1 MIKQI
6 MPLSLIVALRFFGL
20 FIVLP
25 VLSIYALQMKG
36 ATAFLAGL
44 VVGGYALTQ
53 ALFQI
58 PFGLMSDKIGR
69 KKTLLIGLLIFIA
82 GSVIA
87 AMSDNIYML
96 LLGRFLQGAGAIG
109 SVVSAMIADLV
120 KEEERAHAM
129 AIMGGTIALSF
140 AAAMIIAPIVGG
152 HWGIDKLFWL
162 TAILSVM
169 AIGILFTAVP
179 QPPKI
184 VHSYAEEESKML
196 DVFKDK
202 SLTRMY
208 ITFLFHSSIMTMA
221 FFIIPLVMTQSISE
235 GGFGWEKAELWKV
248 YLPAMVF
255 GLIAMGPAAVFG
267 EKYGKGRQVF
277 MVSVAVILLGFLAMG
292 FATQPWLFIV
302 GVVLFFIGF
311 NMFEPLLQSFVSKFA
326 KVHQKGAAL
335 GVANTFAYVGI
346 FLGGLLA
353 GYLMQHFGR
362 ETLAIFVAILAA
374 VWFVWVATMPNPNNR
389 GNVYLPLDIFD
400 RNKVAA
406 LTDHPAIVESYV
418 NETENIAVVKYEK
431 DMLDEDEV
439 RGMLLDEADKK
450 EN

>member
-25 VLSIYALQMKG
+25 VLSIYALEMEG
-36 ATAFLAGL
+36 ATPFLAGL

-53 ALFQI
+53 AAFQV
-58 PFGLMSDKIGR
+58 PFGLMSDKFGR
-69 KKTLLIGLLIFIA
+69 KQVLLFGLLIFIA

-96 LLGRFLQGAGAIG
+96 LAGRFLQGAGAIG

-179 QPPKI
+179 KPPKI
-184 VHSYAEEESKML
+184 VHSYEEEESKMIE
-196 DVFKDK
+196 VFKDK

-221 FFIIPLVMTQSISE
+221 FFIIPMVMTQATE
-235 GGFGWEKAELWKV
+235 LGGFGWEKAELWKV

-255 GLIAMGPAAVFG
+255 GLLAMGPAAVFG
-267 EKYGKGRQVF
+267 EKYGKGREVF
-277 MVSVAVILLGFLAMG
+277 MISVAIIFLGFIAMG
-292 FATQPWLFIV
+292 FATTPWVFIM
-302 GVVLFFIGF
+302 GVVFFFIGF
-311 NMFEPLLQSFVSKFA
+311 NMFEPLLQSFVAKFA

-346 FLGGLLA
+346 FFGGLLA
-353 GYLMQHFGR
+353 GYIMQHFDR
-362 ETLAIFVAILAA
+362 ATLAMVVAVISVL
-374 VWFVWVATMPNPNNR
+374 WFIWVATMPNPNNR
-389 GNVYLPLDIFD
+389 GNVYVSLDIFD

-406 LTDHPAIVESYV
+406 LTEHEAIVESYV
-418 NETENIAVVKYEK
+418 NETEHIAVIKYEK
-431 DMLDEDEV
+431 DLIDEDEV
-439 RGMLLDEADKK
+439 RGMLLD
-450 EN
+450 

>member
-6 MPLSLIVALRFFGL
+6 MPLSLIVGLRFFGL

-25 VLSIYALQMKG
+25 VLSIYALDMEG
-36 ATAFLAGL
+36 ATPFLAGL

-53 ALFQI
+53 AAFQV
-58 PFGLMSDKIGR
+58 PFGLISDKVGR
-69 KKTLLIGLLIFIA
+69 KKTLLFGLIFFII

-87 AMSDNIYML
+87 AVSDNIYML
-96 LLGRFLQGAGAIG
+96 LVGRFLQGAGAIG
-109 SVVSAMIADLV
+109 SVVSAMVADLV
-120 KEEERAHAM
+120 KEEQRAHAM

-152 HWGIDKLFWL
+152 NWGIDKLFWL

-179 QPPKI
+179 QPPTI
-184 VHSYAEEESKML
+184 VHSYAEEESKMIE
-196 DVFKDK
+196 VFKDK

-221 FFIIPLVMTQSISE
+221 FFIIPVVMTQTLDE
-235 GGFGWEKAELWKV
+235 GGFGWEKSELWKV
-248 YLPAMVF
+248 YFPAMIF
-255 GLIAMGPAAVFG
+255 GFFAMAPAAIFG
-267 EKYGKGRQVF
+267 EKYGKGKQVF
-277 MVSVAVILLGFLAMG
+277 MISVAVIFLGFLAMG
-292 FATQPWLFIV
+292 FAGTAWVFVV

-311 NMFEPLLQSFVSKFA
+311 NMFEPLLQSFVAKFA

-335 GVANTFAYVGI
+335 GVANTFAYTGI

-353 GYLMQHFGR
+353 GWLMQHYDR
-362 ETLAIFVAILAA
+362 ATLSVVVAIISI
-374 VWFVWVATMPNPNNR
+374 VWFIWVATMPSPNNR

-400 RNKVAA
+400 RERVSS
-406 LTDHPAIVESYV
+406 LTSHEAIVESYV
-418 NETENIAVVKYEK
+418 NETENIAVIKYEK
-431 DMLDEDEV
+431 DMIDEDEI
-439 RGMLLDEADKK
+439 RGMLS
-450 EN
+450 

>member
-25 VLSIYALQMKG
+25 VLSIYALEMDG
-36 ATAFLAGL
+36 ATPFLAGL

-53 ALFQI
+53 AAFQV
-58 PFGLMSDKIGR
+58 PFGLMSDKFGR
-69 KKTLLIGLLIFIA
+69 KQVLLFGLLIFIA

-87 AMSDNIYML
+87 ALSDNIYML
-96 LLGRFLQGAGAIG
+96 LAGRFLQGAGAIG

-162 TAILSVM
+162 TAVLSVM

-179 QPPKI
+179 KPPKI
-184 VHSYAEEESKML
+184 VHSYEEEESKMIE
-196 DVFKDK
+196 VFKDK

-221 FFIIPLVMTQSISE
+221 FFIIPMVMTQSVDD
-235 GGFGWEKAELWKV
+235 GGFGWGKAELWKV
-248 YLPAMVF
+248 YLPAMIF
-255 GLIAMGPAAVFG
+255 GLLAMGPAAIFG
-267 EKYGKGRQVF
+267 EKYGKGREVF
-277 MVSVAVILLGFLAMG
+277 MISVAVIFLGFIAMG
-292 FATQPWLFIV
+292 FATTPGIFIF

-311 NMFEPLLQSFVSKFA
+311 NMFEPLLQSFVAKFA

-346 FLGGLLA
+346 FFGGILA
-353 GYLMQHFGR
+353 GYLMQHYDR
-362 ETLAIFVAILAA
+362 STLAMVVAVISIA
-374 VWFVWVATMPNPNNR
+374 WFIWVATMPNPNNR
-389 GNVYLPLDIFD
+389 GNVYVSLDIFD

-406 LTDHPAIVESYV
+406 LTEHEAIVESYV
-418 NETENIAVVKYEK
+418 NETENIAVIKYEK
-431 DMLDEDEV
+431 DLIDEDEV
-439 RGMLLDEADKK
+439 RGMLLD
-450 EN
+450 

>member
-1 MIKQI
+1 MFKQI
-6 MPLSLIVALRFFGL
+6 FPLSSIVALRFFGL

-25 VLSIYALQMKG
+25 VLSVYALEMEG
-36 ATAFLAGL
+36 ATAFLAGV

-53 ALFQI
+53 ALFQV
-58 PFGLMSDKIGR
+58 PFGLMSDKLGR
-69 KKTLLIGLLIFIA
+69 KKTLLFGLIIFII
-82 GSVIA
+82 GSVICA
-87 AMSDNIYML
+87 LSDDIYTLM
-96 LLGRFLQGAGAIG
+96 LGRFLQGAGAIG

-120 KEEERAHAM
+120 KEEQRAHAM
-129 AIMGGTIALSF
+129 AIMGATIAMSF
-140 AAAMIIAPIVGG
+140 AVAMIVAPIVGG
-152 HWGIDKLFWL
+152 NWGIDKLFWL
-162 TAILSVM
+162 TAILSLM

-221 FFIIPLVMTQSISE
+221 FFIIPLVMTQSMDE
-235 GGFGWEKAELWKV
+235 GGFGWGKAELWKV
-248 YLPAMVF
+248 YLPAMIF
-255 GLIAMGPAAVFG
+255 GLLAMGPAAVFG

-277 MVSVAVILLGFLAMG
+277 MFSVTTIFLGFIAMG
-292 FATQPWLFIV
+292 YATTPWLFIV

-346 FLGGLLA
+346 FFGGLLA
-353 GYLMQHFGR
+353 GYVMDHYDRGA
-362 ETLAIFVAILAA
+362 LALIVAILSAM
-374 VWFVWVATMPNPNNR
+374 WFVWVATMPNPNNR

-400 RNKVAA
+400 REKVDA
-406 LTDHPAIVESYV
+406 LTQHEAIVESYI

-431 DMLDEDEV
+431 DLIDEDEV
-439 RGMLLDEADKK
+439 RGLLR
-450 EN
+450 

>member
-6 MPLSLIVALRFFGL
+6 MPLSLIVGLRFFGL

-25 VLSIYALQMKG
+25 VLSIYALDMEG
-36 ATAFLAGL
+36 ATPFLAGL

-53 ALFQI
+53 AAFQV
-58 PFGLMSDKIGR
+58 PFGLVSDKVGR
-69 KKTLLIGLLIFIA
+69 KKTLLFGLIIFII

-87 AMSDNIYML
+87 ALSENIYML
-96 LLGRFLQGAGAIG
+96 LIGRFLQGAGAIG
-109 SVVSAMIADLV
+109 SVVSAMVADLV
-120 KEEERAHAM
+120 KEEQRAHAM

-179 QPPKI
+179 QPPTI

-196 DVFKDK
+196 EVFKDK

-221 FFIIPLVMTQSISE
+221 FFIIPVVMTQELTE
-235 GGFGWEKAELWKV
+235 GGFGWEKSELWKV
-248 YLPAMVF
+248 YFPAMIF
-255 GLIAMGPAAVFG
+255 GFFAMAPAAIFG
-267 EKYGKGRQVF
+267 EKYGKGKQVF
-277 MVSVAVILLGFLAMG
+277 MISVSVIFLGFLAMG
-292 FATQPWLFIV
+292 FASAAWVFVV

-311 NMFEPLLQSFVSKFA
+311 NMFEPLLQSFVAKFA

-353 GYLMQHFGR
+353 GWLMQHYDR
-362 ETLAIFVAILAA
+362 ATLAVVVAIIAV
-374 VWFVWVATMPNPNNR
+374 VWFIWVATMPNPNNR

-400 RNKVAA
+400 RERVAS
-406 LTDHPAIVESYV
+406 LTSHEAIVESYV

-431 DMLDEDEV
+431 DLIGEDEI
-439 RGMLLDEADKK
+439 RGMLS
-450 EN
+450 

>member
-25 VLSIYALQMKG
+25 VLSIYALELEG
-36 ATAFLAGL
+36 ATPFLAGL

-53 ALFQI
+53 AAFQV
-58 PFGLMSDKIGR
+58 PFGLMSDKFGR
-69 KKTLLIGLLIFIA
+69 KQVLVFGLLIFII

-87 AMSDNIYML
+87 ALSDNIYML
-96 LLGRFLQGAGAIG
+96 LVGRFLQGAGAIG

-120 KEEERAHAM
+120 KEEQRAHAM

-152 HWGIDKLFWL
+152 LWGIDKLFWL

-179 QPPKI
+179 KPPKI
-184 VHSYAEEESKML
+184 VHSYAEEESKMIE
-196 DVFKDK
+196 VFKDK

-221 FFIIPLVMTQSISE
+221 FFIIPMVMTQSTDL
-235 GGFGWEKAELWKV
+235 GGFGWDKAELWKV
-248 YLPAMVF
+248 YMPAMVF
-255 GLIAMGPAAVFG
+255 GLLAMGPAAVFG
-267 EKYGKGRQVF
+267 EKYGKGREVF
-277 MVSVAVILLGFLAMG
+277 MISVAVIFLGFLAMG
-292 FATQPWLFIV
+292 FATTPWVFIT

-311 NMFEPLLQSFVSKFA
+311 NMFEPLLQSFVAKFA

-335 GVANTFAYVGI
+335 GVANTFAYIGI
-346 FLGGLLA
+346 FFGGLLA
-353 GYLMQHFGR
+353 GWLMQHYDRG
-362 ETLAIFVAILAA
+362 TLAMVVAVISIA
-374 VWFVWVATMPNPNNR
+374 WFIWVATMPNPNNR

-400 RNKVAA
+400 RERVAG
-406 LTDHPAIVESYV
+406 LTSHEAIVESYV

-431 DMLDEDEV
+431 ELIDEDEI
-439 RGMLLDEADKK
+439 RGMLS
-450 EN
+450 

>member
-1 MIKQI
+1 MFKQI

-25 VLSIYALQMKG
+25 VLSIYALDMRG
-36 ATAFLAGL
+36 ATPFLAGL

-53 ALFQI
+53 ALFQV

-69 KKTLLIGLLIFIA
+69 KKTLLIGLLIFIV
-82 GSVIA
+82 GSIISA
-87 AMSDNIYML
+87 LSTHIYML

-140 AAAMIIAPIVGG
+140 AVAMIVAPIVGG
-152 HWGIDKLFWL
+152 NWGIDKLFWL
-162 TAILSVM
+162 TAILSIM
-169 AIGILFTAVP
+169 AIGVLFTAVP

-184 VHSYAEEESKML
+184 IHSYQEEESKML

-221 FFIIPLVMTQSISE
+221 FFIIPLVMTKSVES
-235 GGFGWEKAELWKV
+235 GGFGWSKPELWKV
-248 YLPAMVF
+248 YLPAMIF
-255 GLIAMGPAAVFG
+255 GLVAMGPSAVFG
-267 EKYGKGRQVF
+267 EKYGKGREVF
-277 MVSVAVILLGFLAMG
+277 MVSVATILFGFIAMG
-292 FATQPWLFIV
+292 FASTPWVFIL

-335 GVANTFAYVGI
+335 GVANTFAYIGI

-353 GYLMQHFGR
+353 GFVMNHSNR
-362 ETLAIFVAILAA
+362 ETLAIIVVILSAI
-374 VWFVWVATMPNPNNR
+374 WFWWVATMPNPNNR
-389 GNVYLPLDIFD
+389 GNVYLPLDIYD
-400 RNKVAA
+400 RDKISS
-406 LTDHPAIVESYV
+406 LTSHEAIVESYI

-431 DMLDEDEV
+431 DLIDEDEV
-439 RGMLLDEADKK
+439 RGLLA
-450 EN
+450 

>member
-6 MPLSLIVALRFFGL
+6 MPLSLIVGLRFFGL

-25 VLSIYALQMKG
+25 VLSIYALDMEG
-36 ATAFLAGL
+36 ATPFLAGL
-44 VVGGYALTQ
+44 VVGGYAITQ
-53 ALFQI
+53 AAFQV
-58 PFGLMSDKIGR
+58 PFGLVSDKIGR
-69 KKTLLIGLLIFIA
+69 KKTLLFGLIVFII

-87 AMSDNIYML
+87 AVSDNIYML
-96 LLGRFLQGAGAIG
+96 LVGRFLQGAGAIG
-109 SVVSAMIADLV
+109 SVVSAMVADLV
-120 KEEERAHAM
+120 REEQRAHAM

-179 QPPKI
+179 QPPTI
-184 VHSYAEEESKML
+184 IHSYAEEESKMIE
-196 DVFKDK
+196 VFKDRA
-202 SLTRMY
+202 LTRMY

-221 FFIIPLVMTQSISE
+221 FFIIPVVMTQALTE

-248 YLPAMVF
+248 YFPAMIF
-255 GLIAMGPAAVFG
+255 GFFAMAPAAIFG
-267 EKYGKGRQVF
+267 EKYGKGKQVF
-277 MVSVAVILLGFLAMG
+277 MISVAVIFFGFLAMG
-292 FATQPWLFIV
+292 FATSAWVFVV

-311 NMFEPLLQSFVSKFA
+311 NMFEPLLQSFVAKFA

-335 GVANTFAYVGI
+335 GVANTFAYTGI

-353 GYLMQHFGR
+353 GWIMQHYDR
-362 ETLAIFVAILAA
+362 AVLAIVVAILSG
-374 VWFVWVATMPNPNNR
+374 VWFFWVATMPSPNNR

-400 RNKVAA
+400 REKVAA
-406 LTDHPAIVESYV
+406 LTSHEAIVESYV
-418 NETENIAVVKYEK
+418 NETENIAVIKYEK
-431 DMLDEDEV
+431 DMIDEDEI
-439 RGMLLDEADKK
+439 RGMLS
-450 EN
+450 

>member
-25 VLSIYALQMKG
+25 VLSIYALEMEG
-36 ATAFLAGL
+36 ATPFLAGL

-53 ALFQI
+53 AAFQV
-58 PFGLMSDKIGR
+58 PFGLMSDKFGR
-69 KKTLLIGLLIFIA
+69 KQVLLFGLLIFIA

-96 LLGRFLQGAGAIG
+96 LAGRFLQGAGAIG

-152 HWGIDKLFWL
+152 NWGIDKLFWL

-179 QPPKI
+179 KPPKI
-184 VHSYAEEESKML
+184 VHSYEEEESKMIE
-196 DVFKDK
+196 VFKDK

-221 FFIIPLVMTQSISE
+221 FFIIPMVMTQATE
-235 GGFGWEKAELWKV
+235 LGGFGWEKAELWKV

-255 GLIAMGPAAVFG
+255 GLLAMGPAAVFG
-267 EKYGKGRQVF
+267 EKYGKGREVF
-277 MVSVAVILLGFLAMG
+277 MISVAIIFLGFIAMG
-292 FATQPWLFIV
+292 FATTPWVFIM
-302 GVVLFFIGF
+302 GVVFFFIGF
-311 NMFEPLLQSFVSKFA
+311 NMFEPLLQSFVAKFA

-346 FLGGLLA
+346 FFGGLLA
-353 GYLMQHFGR
+353 GYIMQHFDR
-362 ETLAIFVAILAA
+362 ATLAMVVAVISVL
-374 VWFVWVATMPNPNNR
+374 WFIWVATMPNPNNR
-389 GNVYLPLDIFD
+389 GNVYVSLDIFD

-406 LTDHPAIVESYV
+406 LTEHEAIVESYV
-418 NETENIAVVKYEK
+418 NETEHIAVIKYEK
-431 DMLDEDEV
+431 DLIDEDEV
-439 RGMLLDEADKK
+439 RGMLLD
-450 EN
+450 